1 LDGKVQHR
9 ITQFVAH
16 YSSTDYEKSYY
27 IYDSQGNVMAIY
39 SENKVSS
46 VTTTRQDEVPI
57 YGSDRLG
64 LVRRN
69 LELDEEQAR
78 TTQLAKECPYCPVP
92 QTIAPGMLRI
102 VEVLYDSPLSNPT
115 EDHTGEFVVLRNATG
130 LTLPLA
136 SISITYPGGVF
147 TFGAS
152 DVLAP
157 YEFAIVAHWSGSP
170 GSFAA
175 QFGLSGYNTFPE
187 VNWFWDT
194 AMTLPDPASRGRS
207 AGGTVGL
214 LDFTDGVPTLLDAV
228 NFDFQR
234 RGPSASLRMASDA
247 YCATA
252 CSTAQTVQ
260 LDHFLTSP
268 SGAFDAGEWAAAT
281 ITGMGTIGIGSFV
294 LDHSYARGLG
304 MREYEL
310 KDHLGNVRAVVSDK
324 KMSTIVSGLPEDFRA
339 EVLTMRDHYAF
350 GMDLPGAVFTGSS
363 GYRYGFNGMERD
375 DEVKG
380 AGMSYDFGA
389 RVYDP
394 RVGRWWSGDPLEG
407 KYPWMAPFV
416 AMNNNPILQI
426 DRDGRDSWIY
436 LENGDFYGHHKDNF
450 PDAIII
456 VANHNK
462 ILLERGTCQEVRQ
475 YWNMV
480 YEIEPL
486 IQFRDE
492 AYTHR
497 EPYVKKGEMGVVRM
511 QIPGERPD
519 PKGHMVEQGGQ
530 YFYDFA
536 KMASW
541 IVEKNWG
548 SPTTSIAGGT
558 SKTLTQG
565 SSGIHSHPPD
575 KTQYSTRNLWL
586 VNVPTTVGPRGPSL
600 QDLLADSNKYPGVF
614 QIIVDEKAIWLHG
627 RTDNE
632 NSSSNSVEIEFNI
645 EEYRSQKS
653 GKSEYGDPRDKK

>member
-1 LDGKVQHR
+1 
-9 ITQFVAH
+9 
-16 YSSTDYEKSYY
+16 
-27 IYDSQGNVMAIY
+27 MAIY

-46 VTTTRQDEVPI
+46 VTTTRQDELQI
-57 YGSDRLG
+57 YGADQLG
-64 LVRRN
+64 LLRRN
-69 LELDEEQAR
+69 MELDEEQAR

-194 AMTLPDPASRGRS
+194 AMTLPD

-214 LDFTDGVPTLLDAV
+214 LDFTDGVPTLLEAV
-228 NFDFQR
+228 NF
-234 RGPSASLRMASDA
+234 GGSGITASNA

-310 KDHLGNVRAVVSDK
+310 KDHLGNVCAVVSDK
-324 KMSTIVSGLPEDFRA
+324 KMSDIVSGLPEDFRA

-394 RVGRWWSGDPLEG
+394 RVGRWWSVDQLEK
-407 KYPWMAPFV
+407 KYPAMSGYGFVGNMPIIAIDPDGKQIKIVLGNVDKARFLNLLHSITGADFDIDNKGNLIITKADQNTIRSKVLMDQIREATALDGKIIPFYLQAGSDFEFDQFDNGEV
-416 AMNNNPILQI
+416 DIQDFENIKNNPTLQAVYLSHIIAERRADKKYKSRVSSARGGII
-426 DRDGRDSWIY
+426 DLVSN
-436 LENGDFYGHHKDNF
+436 EKAF
-450 PDAIII
+450 
-456 VANHNK
+456 NK
-462 ILLERGTCQEVRQ
+462 AHQ
-475 YWNMV
+475 
-480 YEIEPL
+480 
-486 IQFRDE
+486 
-492 AYTHR
+492 A
-497 EPYVKKGEMGVVRM
+497 
-511 QIPGERPD
+511 
-519 PKGHMVEQGGQ
+519 
-530 YFYDFA
+530 A
-536 KMASW
+536 W
-541 IVEKNWG
+541 IVDVQVYNELMGTTLDG
-548 SPTTSIAGGT
+548 SQASDRGDVTPRMSDDPNLVATGAFFGNNIEWIFVESNGNT
-558 SKTLTQG
+558 
-565 SSGIHSHPPD
+565 PPD
-575 KTQYSTRNLWL
+575 GNGNVVGSRHGTR
-586 VNVPTTVGPRGPSL
+586 
-600 QDLLADSNKYPGVF
+600 
-614 QIIVDEKAIWLHG
+614 
-627 RTDNE
+627 
-632 NSSSNSVEIEFNI
+632 VEISNDAQQDQI
-645 EEYRSQKS
+645 SVSNPK
-653 GKSEYGDPRDKK
+653 